1 LAGVIAMSAARRDR
15 TKLDHSGRFTID
27 LMPLDGWLWLPLWI
41 VWTPLYLHCR
51 LSPTTD
57 SLLPLWVWIGL
68 TVLVLVA
75 LGVVDVTLM

>member
-1 LAGVIAMSAARRDR
+1 
-15 TKLDHSGRFTID
+15 
-27 LMPLDGWLWLPLWI
+27 MPLDGWLWLPLWI
-41 VWTPLYLHCR
+41 VWTPLYLHRR